1 MKQKKG
7 STFTALAL
15 AFLMA
20 LPAPSVPAPQPPN
33 APGIEPGITAPPEA
47 GLHEDTPPDISLYSD
62 QPLELI
68 DD

>member
-47 GLHEDTPPDISLYSD
+47 GLHGDAHPGRRPFSNKKPTHSD
-62 QPLELI
+62 N
-68 DD
+68 